1 MKRTVHTRG
10 TRRLAVSL
18 VYPSAVCVPDAVPH
32 QTVEQIVHQAHT
44 EFAAGTV
51 RDFVPL
57 LVERAAQRKI
67 AALAGS

>member
-1 MKRTVHTRG
+1 MSTDEESRQVEQVVD
-10 TRRLAVSL
+10 RLAANHTDL
-18 VYPSAVCVPDAVPH
+18 PH
-32 QTVEQIVHQAHT
+32 RTVEQIVHEVHT

-57 LVERAAQRKI
+57 LVERAAKRKI

>member
-1 MKRTVHTRG
+1 M
-10 TRRLAVSL
+10 
-18 VYPSAVCVPDAVPH
+18 YPSAVCVPDAVPH